1 MVVQKLD
8 FRTVRLIPDTIV
20 MESEKVLTQYFI
32 TTWSLVYR
40 NTSKVVTRNSN
51 FLLDTNFTML
61 LIIICLSKNY
71 KPTQRR
77 DSYFDFSSF
86 KERRKYA
93 YFFPNF
99 CIRAEMGPFS

>member
-40 NTSKVVTRNSN
+40 NSSKVATKKGS
-51 FLLDTNFTML
+51 FLIDKIFY
-61 LIIICLSKNY
+61 S
-71 KPTQRR
+71 
-77 DSYFDFSSF
+77 
-86 KERRKYA
+86 
-93 YFFPNF
+93 PNN
-99 CIRAEMGPFS
+99 